1 MKPSTLTNLSF
12 GLTLPKEG
20 ANVRAVRN
28 AVLLTAVMNIPPC
41 SLTAVYPHKLKWT
54 SDLSFNDR
62 GDKRGEE
69 NSRQSCLLR
78 KRTRWDCPSTEANGM
93 PAELKQCSG
102 SLREMESVS
111 TGLRRVQAVERKWQR
126 EQNSSSR
133 PCTMASSVATLMEA
147 AVWQSAMV

>member
-1 MKPSTLTNLSF
+1 MLTNLSF
-12 GLTLPKEG
+12 GLILPKEG

-28 AVLLTAVMNIPPC
+28 AVVLIAVMNISPC
-41 SLTAVYPHKLKWT
+41 SLTAVPPHKLRWK

-69 NSRQSCLLR
+69 NSRRSCLLR
-78 KRTRWDCPSTEANGM
+78 KQTRWDCPPTETNRM

-102 SLREMESVS
+102 SLREMESVG
-111 TGLRRVQAVERKWQR
+111 TGPRRVQAVERKWQR
-126 EQNSSSR
+126 EQNSPSR